1 MRAPEKGARGCTK
14 AKQPAAYRGRLPGE
28 GYVSGRPL
36 TPTLIIFSGEASP
49 QTSPSNRKAAMFA
62 TQFELGT
69 SGLRECSP
77 DTLLQCLWK
86 GAYALRW
93 GLHPDRT
100 GMRPAQ
106 GFDCFSPCQILL
118 LPSICVLHRTPTEAL
133 HRAEAL
139 FKNVLA
145 QFILPLLAVIHDPF

>member
-1 MRAPEKGARGCTK
+1 MRAPEKDAKGGTE
-14 AKQPAAYRGRLPGE
+14 AKQPTAYRGRLPGE
-28 GYVSGRPL
+28 GDVSGRPL
-36 TPTLIIFSGEASP
+36 TPTLIIFSGEASHQKP
-49 QTSPSNRKAAMFA
+49 PDFTQQQESCNVCNAVGAGHQWLKGMLPGHTFA
-62 TQFELGT
+62 V
-69 SGLRECSP
+69 S
-77 DTLLQCLWK
+77 
-86 GAYALRW
+86 ALRW

-118 LPSICVLHRTPTEAL
+118 LPSVCILHRTPTEAL

-145 QFILPLLAVIHDPF
+145 QFILPLLTFIHDPF